1 MKETNA
7 TDTSAAPPRR
17 RALNPIVSFVLE
29 LGPLALFFVA
39 NSRPAL
45 FHGLVGGLLPA
56 DFPPDK
62 AGMLTATAV
71 LIPVTFVALIVSL
84 R

>member
-7 TDTSAAPPRR
+7 TETSAAPPRR
-17 RALNPIVSFVLE
+17 RALNPIVKFVLE

-45 FHGLVGGLLPA
+45 FHGLV
-56 DFPPDK
+56 
-62 AGMLTATAV
+62 AGCCRRIFRPTRLAC
-71 LIPVTFVALIVSL
+71 
-84 R
+84 